1 MSCRRWN
8 EGIIELVFPIIAP
21 CVSFNGV
28 IPIGAMKWFIGFQ
41 YSSNIVQNAVTVFH
55 QSTVMAKI
63 NRNNQNVQR
72 HAARSVF
79 ILKSLRKKI
88 KLNFKIENFVFLP
101 VGKGTGRVEPLYH
114 MDISFPYTIWTFL
127 SPIPYGHFWF
137 CETRSNILIAL
148 IGWSGPPSSP
158 I

>member
-88 KLNFKIENFVFLP
+88 KFQNWKFYLFTCWEGYWESWAPIPYGHFF
-101 VGKGTGRVEPLYH
+101 PLYH
-114 MDISFPYTIWTFL
+114 MDIFDFARLVRI
-127 SPIPYGHFWF
+127 FW
-137 CETRSNILIAL
+137 
-148 IGWSGPPSSP
+148 
-158 I
+158 

>member
-88 KLNFKIENFVFLP
+88 KLNFKIENLSFYLL
-101 VGKGTGRVEPLYH
+101 GRVLGEL
-114 MDISFPYTIWTFL
+114 SPYTIWTFL

-148 IGWSGPPSSP
+148 IGWSGPPSCP